1 MSIAT
6 YQHGTPGTL
15 QRGGAVQ
22 AHTLPLSVNAAQRLA
37 QVYRL
42 ILDRAAEADAQQVQ
56 AAGYEPSAAAHPL
69 SDVSSRHSDSARDL
83 VMPAA
88 NPS

>member
-1 MSIAT
+1 
-6 YQHGTPGTL
+6 
-15 QRGGAVQ
+15 
-22 AHTLPLSVNAAQRLA
+22 LA

-42 ILDRAAEADAQQVQ
+42 ILDRAAEVDAQQAQ

>member
-1 MSIAT
+1 
-6 YQHGTPGTL
+6 
-15 QRGGAVQ
+15 
-22 AHTLPLSVNAAQRLA
+22 LA

-42 ILDRAAEADAQQVQ
+42 ILDRAAEADAQQAQ

-69 SDVSSRHSDSARDL
+69 SDVSSRHSDSVSNARDL